1 MFHARQIAR
10 RAPALVMLSVTG
22 LCFPA
27 AAAGGEAEVL
37 TEVLT
42 ARSELADHLLVALS
56 ELTYSAVRTL
66 EEFDERSMRSRRV
79 ESLDDPIT
87 GATGFRLEIVSARS
101 VLAVQQGEHRNL
113 QTWSVVSSGPDRWS
127 HDLTFLDQSAG
138 ERRETSLRLTGLDPR
153 ARLTI
158 SDAVDDDRWY
168 LFNLGLSR
176 REGTPLATLL
186 GGPLTVS
193 RGETLRGQACNVL
206 RGPEGELWLAPAFGH
221 APLRLLTV
229 GERGQWCNDW
239 WGYRQIG
246 ELWLPQF
253 RCSRSVTPAGWLVG
267 LTIDHLPM
275 AVAGEAQVAELAP
288 PELGVPVIAGSS
300 VHTAATRG
308 ADAPAGLGTPPIEIW
323 RIAEDDGRRWGFS
336 LRELLAD
343 NSLRLPLGP

>member
-1 MFHARQIAR
+1 MCVLSLLRCARSGLVLLLTALLVQ
-10 RAPALVMLSVTG
+10 PAL
-22 LCFPA
+22 A
-27 AAAGGEAEVL
+27 AAGEAEVL
-37 TEVLT
+37 NDVLS
-42 ARSELADHLLVALS
+42 ARADLAEHLLFTIEEVS
-56 ELTYSAVRTL
+56 YSLVSPPVTGPEASL
-66 EEFDERSMRSRRV
+66 RSRRV
-79 ESLDDPIT
+79 ESIDDAI
-87 GATGFRLEIVSARS
+87 GDGEGWHFELVSARS
-101 VLAVQQGEHRNL
+101 ILGRQQPADRNL
-113 QTWSVVSSGPDRWS
+113 QTWSVVSAGPDRWS
-127 HDLTFLDQSAG
+127 HDLAFLAQSGG
-138 ERRETSLRLTGLDPR
+138 ERRETSLRLSGLDPR

-193 RGETLRGQACNVL
+193 RGETLRGQACDVL

-239 WGYRQIG
+239 WGYRQTG

-253 RCSRSVTPAGWLVG
+253 RCSRSLSEAGRLVG

-275 AVAGEAQVAELAP
+275 AVAGGAQVAELAP

-323 RIAEDDGRRWGFS
+323 RIAEDDGRRWGIS

-343 NSLRLPLGP
+343 DPLRLPAGP